1 MTPALKAMVEAMIAE
16 IKAQDCL
23 YVWDDNEVP
32 EPNRIMF
39 STGIALDLEKVAR
52 AGLEA
57 IQPPHPLDAPDIM
70 VKGSL
75 QQYALREA
83 IEVILGETV

>member
-1 MTPALKAMVEAMIAE
+1 MTPTLQKIVEAMAAE
-16 IKAQDCL
+16 FLRQDREERL
-23 YVWDDNEVP
+23 
-32 EPNRIMF
+32 
-39 STGIALDLEKVAR
+39 ALSEGVVVRGVEISLVGDYDLEKVAR

-57 IQPPHPLDAPDIM
+57 ARPADPLDAPDIM

-83 IEVILGETV
+83 LDAILGEKP